1 MQKGIY
7 SYECINDWEKFY
19 ETFSPEKEEFYS
31 HLTMEGITHAD
42 CAYAKR
48 VCKNLEIR
56 SLGKYPDL
64 YVLCDTVLLADVS
77 SFKKD

>member
-1 MQKGIY
+1 MITISLFNFCEN

-42 CAYAKR
+42 YAMQKEC
-48 VCKNLEIR
+48 VKILN
-56 SLGKYPDL
+56 
-64 YVLCDTVLLADVS
+64 
-77 SFKKD
+77 